1 RYSSKVAGARS
12 PEGEYAQKTLE
23 KLGLLWRLA
32 GCQTPIATGAH
43 PGGEAQASPAT
54 STAFSRPASP
64 CFAGR
69 QPGTV
74 CAAVGLGSP
83 SGAPPAWA
91 RATGP
96 CPRCWQAARLGRGCA
111 WAFA

>member
-1 RYSSKVAGARS
+1 MDCRPSERLSTASHDRSVRSAYVHTGVTKVMAGFALEPQASRDAIDQDARYRYRYSSKVAGARS

-54 STAFSRPASP
+54 STAF
-64 CFAGR
+64 
-69 QPGTV
+69 
-74 CAAVGLGSP
+74 
-83 SGAPPAWA
+83 
-91 RATGP
+91 
-96 CPRCWQAARLGRGCA
+96 
-111 WAFA
+111 